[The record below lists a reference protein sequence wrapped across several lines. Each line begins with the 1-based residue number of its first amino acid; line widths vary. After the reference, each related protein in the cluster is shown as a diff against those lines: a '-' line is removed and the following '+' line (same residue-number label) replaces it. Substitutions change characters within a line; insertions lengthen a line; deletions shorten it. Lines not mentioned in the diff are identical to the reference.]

1 MRVRTTQTLPAAP
14 VILPFAAYI
23 LWWALGIGDFI
34 WIFAGFIICLSWIG
48 IRGIKVP
55 PLLFLWVLFTAWV
68 AVTLVMNDNV
78 GRFAGAVYRL
88 LLYASAGLLA
98 IHTFNARQSLPL
110 QKVTGAMVWFLG
122 GMSAVGYAALAF
134 PQAIIRTPMS
144 WIMPEALARNE
155 LVEQMI
161 IRRMSHWNPSAW
173 IDQAVRPV
181 APFLYANTWGNVY
194 SLVLPLAV
202 LHLWLMWHTRYR
214 WITLIVIL
222 ASIIPALST
231 LNRGMFVGLGVV
243 ALWVLL
249 QTVRRGQFFT
259 AALAVF
265 AMALAGLVWFVSP
278 LGAALFNRVATTY
291 SLVDRESLYV
301 ETFDA
306 VLTSPLFGYGSPR
319 PADQS
324 WLPSLGTQ
332 GQLWTVLYSHGFVGV
347 ALFVGFLL
355 AACVVVLRRRDVVG
369 AVLGG
374 IILATAVETVFY
386 GMMTGIMVSLVV
398 VALAMRSDTVISSG
412 DRPGMTV
419 QPASTFRPQGGRWSA

>member
-1 MRVRTTQTLPAAP
+1 MRVRTVQSLPAAP
-14 VILPFAAYI
+14 VVLPFAAYI

-34 WIFAGFIICLSWIG
+34 WLIAGFIICLSWIG
-48 IRGIKVP
+48 VKGIKVP
-55 PLLFLWVLFTAWV
+55 PVLFLWILFTAWV
-68 AVTLVMNDNV
+68 AVSLVMNDNV

-88 LLYASAGLLA
+88 LLYVSAGLLA
-98 IHTFNARQSLPL
+98 LHTFNARQSLPV

-122 GMSAVGYAALAF
+122 GMSIVGYFALAF
-134 PQAIIRTPMS
+134 PQAIIRTPMA
-144 WIMPEALARNE
+144 WIMPDALARNE

-194 SLVLPLAV
+194 SLVLPLAI
-202 LHLWLMWHTRYR
+202 LHLWLMWHTRHR

-222 ASIIPALST
+222 GSVIPALST
-231 LNRGMFVGLGVV
+231 LNRGMFIGLGVV

-249 QTVRRGQFFT
+249 QTVRRGQLFI
-259 AALAVF
+259 AALTVSAT
-265 AMALAGLVWFVSP
+265 AIAGLVWLISP
-278 LGAALFNRVATTY
+278 LGVALLNRVETSY
-291 SLVDRESLYV
+291 SLVDRQSLYTD
-301 ETFDA
+301 TFDA
-306 VLTSPLFGYGSPR
+306 VLQSPLFGYGSPR
-319 PADQS
+319 PAEQP

-332 GQLWTVLYSHGFVGV
+332 GQLWTVLYSHGFIGA
-347 ALFVGFLL
+347 ALFIGFLV
-355 AACVVVLRRRDVVG
+355 AACAVVLRRRDVVG

-374 IILATAVETVFY
+374 IVLATAVETVFY

-412 DRPGMTV
+412 DRPGMTAR
-419 QPASTFRPQGGRWSA
+419 PTSTSRLRGGMWSA